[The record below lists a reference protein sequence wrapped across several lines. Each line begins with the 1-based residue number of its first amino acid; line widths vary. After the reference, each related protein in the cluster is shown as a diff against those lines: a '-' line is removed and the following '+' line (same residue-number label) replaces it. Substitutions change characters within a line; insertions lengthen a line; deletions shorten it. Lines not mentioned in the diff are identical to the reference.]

1 MAKRFALC
9 SICFEVISNSD
20 CAELQTRSSTE
31 NRFMQ
36 KPNHVGLATCCSS
49 LKSGISVIV
58 TGIFILGWMLTCT
71 LLQGLQT
78 FMSIKED
85 FPWPG
90 ENTQF
95 FLLLSLLGKQDKCV
109 FSLPLSPKSSSR
121 ESAQDAVAGSVCVW
135 GLSVKIL
142 FYMEITLFTTVCFK

>member
-49 LKSGISVIV
+49 LKSGNFCYCYWHIYIRMNANMYTLAGTSNIHEYKRGFSLAWGEHTVFFTIIPSWE
-58 TGIFILGWMLTCT
+58 TGQMC
-71 LLQGLQT
+71 LQPSS
-78 FMSIKED
+78 FPKII
-85 FPWPG
+85 FPWKCTG
-90 ENTQF
+90 CNCWKCMCVGVVCQNT
-95 FLLLSLLGKQDKCV
+95 FLHGDDS
-109 FSLPLSPKSSSR
+109 
-121 ESAQDAVAGSVCVW
+121 
-135 GLSVKIL
+135 
-142 FYMEITLFTTVCFK
+142 FYNCMF